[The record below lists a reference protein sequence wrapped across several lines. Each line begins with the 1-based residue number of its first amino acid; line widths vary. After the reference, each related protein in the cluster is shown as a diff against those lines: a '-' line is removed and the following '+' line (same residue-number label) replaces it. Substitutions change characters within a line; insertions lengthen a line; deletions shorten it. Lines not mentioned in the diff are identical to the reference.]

1 MLNKSQLAFD
11 AKHIWHP
18 YTSLVDPLPV
28 YPVVSASGVHI
39 KLKNGKEL
47 VDGMSSWW
55 CAIHGYGHPILN
67 KAVTDQLSKMSHMM
81 FGGITH
87 EPAVSLCQKLVEIT
101 PSGLD
106 KIFLCDSGSVS
117 VEVAIKM
124 AFQYWHSLGNT
135 KKKKL
140 MTVRKGYHGD
150 TFGAMAVCD
159 PESGMHHMFHTMLS
173 EHLFIDEPT
182 SLFGEPLN
190 DIDLK
195 NLERAFEHN
204 HTTIAACILEPIVQ
218 GAGGMRMYSS
228 EYVKKA
234 KELCLKYDVL
244 LILDEIATG
253 FGRTGK
259 LFAADHAAI
268 SPDVM
273 CLGKSLTGGM
283 MTLAGTLCTEK
294 VAHTICN
301 GEAGVL
307 MHGPTFMANQLACSV
322 ALASINLLET
332 LDWQRNVDRTEH
344 VLISELD
351 DLKMHERVKDVR
363 VLGAIGVVECH
374 QSIDVAAI
382 QHFFVEEGVWIR
394 PFRNLIYLMPPY
406 IMEKK
411 DLKFLCQAIKK
422 SLSISNNFMIQRDK
436 HVI

>member
-1 MLNKSQLAFD
+1 MKISKSLTTTR
-11 AKHIWHP
+11 I
-18 YTSLVDPLPV
+18 S
-28 YPVVSASGVHI
+28 
-39 KLKNGKEL
+39 N
-47 VDGMSSWW
+47 
-55 CAIHGYGHPILN
+55 
-67 KAVTDQLSKMSHMM
+67 
-81 FGGITH
+81 
-87 EPAVSLCQKLVEIT
+87 
-101 PSGLD
+101 
-106 KIFLCDSGSVS
+106 
-117 VEVAIKM
+117 
-124 AFQYWHSLGNT
+124 
-135 KKKKL
+135 
-140 MTVRKGYHGD
+140 
-150 TFGAMAVCD
+150 
-159 PESGMHHMFHTMLS
+159 S
-173 EHLFIDEPT
+173 E
-182 SLFGEPLN
+182 
-190 DIDLK
+190 
-195 NLERAFEHN
+195 
-204 HTTIAACILEPIVQ
+204 
-218 GAGGMRMYSS
+218 
-228 EYVKKA
+228 A

-307 MHGPTFMANQLACSV
+307 MHGPTFMANPLACSV

-332 LDWQRNVDRTEH
+332 LDWQRNVDRIEH